1 MTQRDAAEKMG
12 TSERLVGELLRRM
25 RPEGDGAAVHG
36 LGGKVSNR
44 KIPAAAKAQ
53 AIVVP
58 LPPEWHGFG
67 PSFAS
72 EQLANQA
79 TISAMK
85 RCGAG

>member
-1 MTQRDAAEKMG
+1 
-12 TSERLVGELLRRM
+12 
-25 RPEGDGAAVHG
+25 
-36 LGGKVSNR
+36 VSNR

-53 AIVVP
+53 AIAVP